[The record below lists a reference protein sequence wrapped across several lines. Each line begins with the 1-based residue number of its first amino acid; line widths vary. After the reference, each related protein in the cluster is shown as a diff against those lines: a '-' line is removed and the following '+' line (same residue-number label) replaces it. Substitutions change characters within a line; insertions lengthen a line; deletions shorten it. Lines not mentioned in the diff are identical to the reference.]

1 MKIKKAISII
11 VVAYFLVFSATFCL
25 AQESVQPELM
35 GMDGTLLDQ
44 RIARVVKSYMAD
56 KTIPGATVL
65 VARHS
70 KVCYLKSFGK
80 ADKNTLLAN
89 DAIFRIYSMT
99 KIITA
104 VAVMQLVD
112 KGHIYLSEPISKY
125 LPKYNNMEVVEF
137 DKDGMVT
144 GKVRAKREI
153 IIQDCLTMTS
163 GMSMAGPMAKLFEE
177 AGVGG
182 AIM

>member
-11 VVAYFLVFSATFCL
+11 VVACFLVFSATFCL
-25 AQESVQPELM
+25 AQESVKPELM

-65 VARHS
+65 VARHG

-80 ADKNTLLAN
+80 ADENTLLAN

-99 KIITA
+99 KIIFN
-104 VAVMQLVD
+104 
-112 KGHIYLSEPISKY
+112 ILSNI
-125 LPKYNNMEVVEF
+125 
-137 DKDGMVT
+137 
-144 GKVRAKREI
+144 
-153 IIQDCLTMTS
+153 
-163 GMSMAGPMAKLFEE
+163 
-177 AGVGG
+177 
-182 AIM
+182 